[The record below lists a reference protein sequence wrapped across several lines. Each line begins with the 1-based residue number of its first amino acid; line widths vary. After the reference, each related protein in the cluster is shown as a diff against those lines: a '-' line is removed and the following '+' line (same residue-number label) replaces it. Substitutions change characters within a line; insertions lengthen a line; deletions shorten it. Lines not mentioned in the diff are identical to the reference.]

1 MAPFHEL
8 RGAVTSSHFTF
19 NVYLF
24 SFWYDWPHYLIGN
37 RFSLQKKKM
46 ENLFEKILENA
57 AKEQAAD
64 LDQPE
69 RGSSEGEAGA
79 VHQGAAHISLHREVH
94 RAGPDQEDVR
104 GKVLSDGGR
113 KCRPLEV
120 QTGKE
125 KTAGEVTR
133 TRTVAEE
140 KRKQYLEIWQQKKAV
155 DKNKKKEEAKKKP
168 GWKVTGKV
176 SQKPTKDFLS
186 CGVQN
191 SRSKS
196 PSLRV

>member
-1 MAPFHEL
+1 M
-8 RGAVTSSHFTF
+8 
-19 NVYLF
+19 
-24 SFWYDWPHYLIGN
+24 
-37 RFSLQKKKM
+37 
-46 ENLFEKILENA
+46 FEKILENA

-79 VHQGAAHISLHREVH
+79 VHQGAAHISLHRAVH

-113 KCRPLEV
+113 KRRPLEV
-120 QTGKE
+120 QRGKE
-125 KTAGEVTR
+125 KTAGEVRR

-155 DKNKKKEEAKKKP
+155 DKNKKNRILVDRYLYLIYLCMPNE
-168 GWKVTGKV
+168 
-176 SQKPTKDFLS
+176 KDTEVHTRTHVL
-186 CGVQN
+186 
-191 SRSKS
+191 
-196 PSLRV
+196 

>member
-1 MAPFHEL
+1 
-8 RGAVTSSHFTF
+8 
-19 NVYLF
+19 
-24 SFWYDWPHYLIGN
+24 
-37 RFSLQKKKM
+37 M
-46 ENLFEKILENA
+46 ENLLEKILENA

-69 RGSSEGEAGA
+69 RGSSEGEADA
-79 VHQGAAHISLHREVH
+79 VHQGAAHISLHRAVH

-113 KCRPLEV
+113 KRRPLEV

-125 KTAGEVTR
+125 KTAGEVRR

-140 KRKQYLEIWQQKKAV
+140 KRKQYLEIWQQKKAD

-168 GWKVTGKV
+168 GWQVTGKV